1 VDIRYLGYGPD
12 PDLESS
18 ESREALLEAPFWSF
32 DGMNECGVAIAIM
45 AVDQARAPFD
55 ARRKTIADIHLVRLV
70 LDHAGD
76 AEEAVSLAGQFN
88 IRIGEPALH
97 YLVSDRRRAAVIEF
111 VAGEMK
117 VLWNSGPWHASTNFI
132 LSGDPALQ
140 DPSRAACWRYRK
152 LVEELDHA
160 GGRFTMTQGMN
171 LLSAVSQDITQ
182 WSAVYGLKTG
192 WIRIVTG
199 RNFDSGH
206 DFILEAGGGP

>member
-1 VDIRYLGYGPD
+1 MQYLGYGPN
-12 PDLESS
+12 PDLESI
-18 ESREALLEAPFWSF
+18 ESRDALLEAPFWSF

-45 AVDQARAPFD
+45 AVDQARAPYD

-117 VLWNSGPWHASTNFI
+117 VLWNSGPWHVSTNFI
-132 LSGDPALQ
+132 LSGDRALE
-140 DPSRAACWRYRK
+140 DPSSAACWRYRK
-152 LVEELDHA
+152 LTEEL
-160 GGRFTMTQGMN
+160 GRADGRITITQGMN
-171 LLSAVSQDITQ
+171 LLSAVSQNITQ
-182 WSAVYGLKTG
+182 WSAVYELKTG
-192 WIRIVTG
+192 RIRVVMG
-199 RNFDSGH
+199 KNFDSGH
-206 DFILEAGGGP
+206 AFTLEAGGGP